1 MDMISILVVTV
12 FAIYVRYDF
21 SFKDLPDYF
30 LKSTIWFIPINLV
43 VTMISFLAWNL
54 YTSVW
59 RYASATELI
68 KIIAAVTTA
77 TQIISFDLPG
87 CAFGCYIRHQVFL
100 SCASNSPRQEKSP
113 RKRQRTHSL
122 HGYRRRQCG
131 K

>member
-21 SFKDLPDYF
+21 SFKDLPEHF

-43 VTMISFLAWNL
+43 VTMISFVAWNL

-68 KIIAAVTTA
+68 NIIGAVTTA
-77 TQIISFDLPG
+77 TIGQVICKFIFKLP
-87 CAFGCYIRHQVFL
+87 I
-100 SCASNSPRQEKSP
+100 PRSY
-113 RKRQRTHSL
+113 TL
-122 HGYRRRQCG
+122 I
-131 K
+131 

>member
-1 MDMISILVVTV
+1 MDMINILVVTV

-43 VTMISFLAWNL
+43 VTMISF
-54 YTSVW
+54 
-59 RYASATELI
+59 
-68 KIIAAVTTA
+68 
-77 TQIISFDLPG
+77 
-87 CAFGCYIRHQVFL
+87 AFGCYIRHQVFL
-100 SCASNSPRQEKSP
+100 SCASNSPCEEKNP
-113 RKRQRTHSL
+113 RGRQRAYTL

>member
-1 MDMISILVVTV
+1 MSKIKLHISRQMIVRIILLAVMDMISILLCTV

-43 VTMISFLAWNL
+43 LTMVSFVIWNL

-68 KIIAAVTTA
+68 NIIGAVVTA
-77 TQIISFDLPG
+77 TIGQVVCRFVFKLP
-87 CAFGCYIRHQVFL
+87 I
-100 SCASNSPRQEKSP
+100 PRS
-113 RKRQRTHSL
+113 
-122 HGYRRRQCG
+122 
-131 K
+131 

>member
-21 SFKDLPDYF
+21 SFKDLPEHF

-43 VTMISFLAWNL
+43 VTMISFVAWNL

-68 KIIAAVTTA
+68 KIVAAVTTA
-77 TQIISFDLPG
+77 TIG
-87 CAFGCYIRHQVFL
+87 QVICKFIL
-100 SCASNSPRQEKSP
+100 CFKFFNEKW
-113 RKRQRTHSL
+113 
-122 HGYRRRQCG
+122 
-131 K
+131 